1 MHVRIFSTLE
11 ALAEAAADEVAGWLG
26 LDGNGH
32 TLGLAG
38 GTTPRRAYELLADR
52 DLPWQDVT
60 AWMTDERHVPTDHPD
75 SNAGMAR
82 RALFDRIPARLLE
95 VPWRE
100 DAGEAADHY
109 EAMLGTVL
117 QHDDAGLLV
126 PGMVVLGLGADGHT
140 ASLFPSTDALDA
152 TDRDFVATLV
162 PDLGW
167 RLTATLGL
175 LTRARRILF
184 LAAGE
189 EKAEAVARV
198 LSGESDLPAAR
209 VTAHARDVVWLI
221 DSAAASHL
229 DSGIA

>member
-1 MHVRIFSTLE
+1 MNVRIFSTVETLS
-11 ALAEAAADEVAGWLG
+11 EAAADEVEGWLG

-38 GTTPRRAYELLADR
+38 GTTPQRAYELLADR
-52 DLPWQDVT
+52 DLPWQEVT
-60 AWMTDERHVPTDHPD
+60 AWMTDERHVPNDHPD
-75 SNAGMAR
+75 SNAGMAQ

-100 DAGEAADHY
+100 DAKKAADEY

-117 QHDDAGLLV
+117 RRDHGGRLE
-126 PGMVVLGLGADGHT
+126 PGMVVLGMGSDGHT
-140 ASLFPSTDALDA
+140 ASLFPGSDALDVSN
-152 TDRDFVATLV
+152 RDFVATLV
-162 PDLGW
+162 PDRGW

-189 EKAEAVARV
+189 EKAPAVADI

-209 VTAHARDVVWLI
+209 VTAQARDVVWLI
-221 DSAAASHL
+221 DRAAASQLH
-229 DSGIA
+229 

>member
-1 MHVRIFSTLE
+1 MHIRIFSTLE
-11 ALAEAAADEVAGWLG
+11 ALAEAAANEVEGWLD

-32 TLGLAG
+32 ILGLAG
-38 GTTPRRAYELLADR
+38 GTTPRRAYELLAER
-52 DLPWQDVT
+52 DLPWQEVT

-100 DAGEAADHY
+100 AASEAADEY
-109 EAMLGTVL
+109 ETMLGSVL
-117 QHDDAGLLV
+117 RSEGGQLE
-126 PGMVVLGLGADGHT
+126 PGMVILGMGPDGHT
-140 ASLFPSTDALDA
+140 ASLFPGSDALDA

-162 PDLGW
+162 PDKGW

-189 EKAEAVARV
+189 EKAEAVAQV
-198 LSGESDLPAAR
+198 LSGESTLPAAK
-209 VTAHARDVVWLI
+209 VTARARDVVWLI
-221 DSAAASHL
+221 DKEAASQL
-229 DSGIA
+229 TANS